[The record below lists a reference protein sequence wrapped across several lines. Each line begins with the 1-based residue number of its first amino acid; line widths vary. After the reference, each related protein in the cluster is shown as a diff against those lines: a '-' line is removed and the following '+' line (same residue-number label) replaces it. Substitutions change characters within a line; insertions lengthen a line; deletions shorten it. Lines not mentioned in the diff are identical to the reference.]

1 MDGSEMDSEFR
12 NIKWAYFDQNKIFED
27 AALAYLEESAID
39 IKKIFWRH
47 FVYI

>member
-1 MDGSEMDSEFR
+1 MDSEFR

-39 IKKIFWRH
+39 IKKIF
-47 FVYI
+47 